1 MSTVPASPAAAAIP
15 EAPATPVAD
24 LVRAA
29 RRGDATA
36 TEQLIRRHLRAAY
49 AVALAVLG
57 RPADAEDIAQ
67 DAFMIA
73 IDKLDDC
80 REPARFSGWLVQI
93 VRNRALHALDKRKLR
108 DAPTMERPEFASGRG
123 IDDIEGAVAHV
134 PASDVV
140 LRGQLLAALKTLTP
154 VQREVVL
161 LHDLDEWTH
170 AEIADALGLTE
181 TNCRQHLFTAR
192 RALRARLEA
201 TDGT

>member
-1 MSTVPASPAAAAIP
+1 MKPVPASPAAVLPAP
-15 EAPATPVAD
+15 EPQTPVAE

-29 RRGDATA
+29 RRGDAAA
-36 TEQLIRRHLRAAY
+36 TEELIRRHLRAAY

-67 DAFMIA
+67 DAFLVA
-73 IDKLDDC
+73 IERLDEC
-80 REPARFSGWLVQI
+80 RDPARFSGWLVQI
-93 VRNRALHALDKRKLR
+93 VRNRALHAVEKRRLR
-108 DAPTMERPEFASGRG
+108 DPSPSGADEAS
-123 IDDIEGAVAHV
+123 DVVAHV

-140 LRGQLLAALKTLTP
+140 LRGRLLAALATLSP

-161 LHDLDEWTH
+161 LHDLDGWTH

-192 RALRARLEA
+192 KALRARLEA
-201 TDGT
+201 ADGT